1 MGQNSGLMNTRYLVD
16 TDILI
21 DYLRG
26 YEKALLFIGK
36 YQNHMAFSAI
46 TVSEIYT
53 GTRGS
58 ETARMDEF
66 IFLFPVLPV
75 TLEIARL
82 SGQYKQQFDPLTGLS
97 LADAVIAATAEIHSL
112 QLKTRNIKHYPMLK
126 NLKPAY

>member
-1 MGQNSGLMNTRYLVD
+1 MNTRYLVD
-16 TDILI
+16 TDILV

-26 YEKALLFIGK
+26 FEKALLFIGK
-36 YQNHMAFSAI
+36 YQNNMACSAI

-53 GTRGS
+53 GTRES

-66 IFLFPVLPV
+66 ISLFPVLPV

-82 SGQYKQQFDPLTGLS
+82 SGLYKQQFDSVTGLS

-112 QLKTRNIKHYPMLK
+112 QLKTCNIKHYPMLK